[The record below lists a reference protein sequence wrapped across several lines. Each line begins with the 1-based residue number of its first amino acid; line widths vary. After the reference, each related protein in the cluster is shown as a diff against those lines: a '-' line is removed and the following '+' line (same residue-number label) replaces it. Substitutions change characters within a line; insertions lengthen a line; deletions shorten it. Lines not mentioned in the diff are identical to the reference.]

1 MEQKD
6 KSANSKNKDE
16 TRKANGS
23 SSSRQKDRASTSKR
37 PRQNVRQE
45 YFVAFVLLM
54 VFEQF
59 VFHQWRIY
67 DYYKAR
73 EMDFGVYE
81 KSNIPLTRH
90 NQKLFTMLRTEVN
103 MSDFVR
109 FVEVDIHDAVRDK
122 RPMME

>member
-1 MEQKD
+1 M
-6 KSANSKNKDE
+6 
-16 TRKANGS
+16 
-23 SSSRQKDRASTSKR
+23 
-37 PRQNVRQE
+37 
-45 YFVAFVLLM
+45 AFVLLM

-109 FVEVDIHDAVRDK
+109 LLKSTSTMLCVTRD
-122 RPMME
+122 P